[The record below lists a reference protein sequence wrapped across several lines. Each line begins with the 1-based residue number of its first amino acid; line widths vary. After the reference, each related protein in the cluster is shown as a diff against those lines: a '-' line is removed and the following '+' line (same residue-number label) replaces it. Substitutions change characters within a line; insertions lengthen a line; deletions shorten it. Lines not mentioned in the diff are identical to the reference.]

1 MNVLL
6 SSASNKVPLLRAL
19 RDAVKRVSPEGIV
32 TAGDSNENVLTRY
45 FCDEF
50 WRMPH
55 TVEANTKE
63 IIGALKQRKITHV
76 LPTRDGELLFW
87 AQIKETLKAENI
99 SVIVSEYESIERCL
113 DKLQFAQLN
122 LPSIIPAFDKLDV
135 DLSRNKTQ
143 RLVVKERFGA
153 GSKSIGINLSAND
166 AVAHASSLSSPIYQ
180 PCIEGSEISVDA
192 WLTRDGRVKAAM
204 CRVRELVINGESQV
218 TYTLPQSPL
227 LPTIQ
232 ETLEALNLSGPVV
245 LQAIVCNEKL
255 HIIECNSRFGGAS
268 TLGIKAGVDSLYW
281 SLCETLGHDIDA
293 IPVELSKEKITLVR
307 AATDYY
313 L

>member
-19 RDAVKRVSPEGIV
+19 RDAVKRISPKGIV
-32 TAGDSNENVLTRY
+32 TAGDNNENVLTRF

-50 WRMPH
+50 WHMPL
-55 TVEANTKE
+55 TLEANTKE
-63 IIGALKQRKITHV
+63 IISALKQQKITHV

-87 AQIKETLKAENI
+87 AQIKKTLRAENI
-99 SVIVSEYESIERCL
+99 SVIVSEYKSIERCL

-135 DLSRNKTQ
+135 DLPRNKTH
-143 RLVVKERFGA
+143 RFVVKERFGA
-153 GSKSIGINLSAND
+153 GSKSIGINLTAND
-166 AVAHASSLSSPIYQ
+166 AVAHASNLSSPIYQ
-180 PCIEGSEISVDA
+180 PFIEGSEISVDA
-192 WLTRDGRVKAAM
+192 WLTRDGKVKAAVS
-204 CRVRELVINGESQV
+204 RVRELVLDGESQV

-227 LPTIQ
+227 LPNIQ

-255 HIIECNSRFGGAS
+255 NIIECNSRFGGAS

-281 SLCETLGHDIDA
+281 SLCEALGHDIDA
-293 IPVELSKEKITLVR
+293 LPVELSKEKITQVR
-307 AATDYY
+307 AAIDYY